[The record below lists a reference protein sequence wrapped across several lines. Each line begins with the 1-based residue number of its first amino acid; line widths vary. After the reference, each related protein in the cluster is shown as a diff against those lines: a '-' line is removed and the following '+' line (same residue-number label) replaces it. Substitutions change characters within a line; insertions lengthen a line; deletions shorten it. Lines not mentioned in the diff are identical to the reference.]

1 MLRTN
6 LATKPF
12 YNERAVRTGLAVVV
26 LFATALTAFNAAQIL
41 SLTRRNTEFS
51 KQAAADEAR
60 ALELKAQ
67 ATKVLQ
73 SLDKEEVAAVQAA
86 AREANI
92 LIDRRA
98 FSWTDLFNRFEET
111 LPDDVRIVAVQ
122 PQIDDNGRMLVATS
136 VEARRAEDIYL
147 FIERLEAT
155 GAFNGS
161 IPRQTDV
168 REDGLLH
175 SILQGYYV
183 QRAAIEKPPASD
195 PVGGAANASPSNAT
209 PSNRSGGAVAPP
221 KQ

>member
-12 YNERAVRTGLAVVV
+12 YNERAVRTGLALVV

-41 SLTRRNTEFS
+41 SLSRRNSEFS
-51 KQAAADEAR
+51 QQADADEVRAR
-60 ALELKAQ
+60 QLKQQ
-67 ATKVLQ
+67 AEAVRQ
-73 SLDKEEVAAVQAA
+73 SLDKEDVEAVQAA

-92 LIDRRA
+92 LIERRA
-98 FSWTDLFNRFEET
+98 FSWTDLFNRYEET

-122 PQIDDNGRMLVATS
+122 PQIDDDGRMLVATS
-136 VEARRAEDIYL
+136 VVARRTEDIFL

-155 GAFNGS
+155 GAFNGNL
-161 IPRQTDV
+161 PRQTEV
-168 REDGLLH
+168 REDGLVH

-195 PVGGAANASPSNAT
+195 PVGGAANASQSNAT
-209 PSNRSGGAVAPP
+209 PGNRSDGALAPP